1 PIVRQ
6 RLRKLPQRADAWQV
20 GWARLSDRVQTDAG
34 PAHPWAV
41 LVASETLEL
50 ILGHAISLEEPTSDV
65 LWDALAQAMERPVAG
80 QPYRPTSLHVRE
92 DALWEEVRPH
102 LDELGIRLEY
112 GGDFELMDTILQGLV
127 SGVGRTREM
136 GLLDIPGVGPEQA
149 GRFYEAAAFFYRQAP
164 WKRIGYETAIQI
176 ECAKYPG
183 GPRYA
188 IVMGQS
194 GMVMGVA
201 LYEDLRTLQRLWTGQ
216 MSDEE
221 NARETVATAVTFGDE
236 EEVPGP
242 DLEAAKQHGWV
253 VARRDAYPIVYRKE
267 AGDVMRLPEA
277 WELELLE
284 ACLRAIPPFVQRRR
298 ADDPTRED
306 LVVPVA
312 SGEVTL
318 GLSWVVD
325 V

>member
-1 PIVRQ
+1 
-6 RLRKLPQRADAWQV
+6 
-20 GWARLSDRVQTDAG
+20 
-34 PAHPWAV
+34 
-41 LVASETLEL
+41 VASEETDL

-92 DALWEEVRPH
+92 NALWEEVRPH

-112 GGDFELMDTILQGLV
+112 GDDFELIDTILQGLA
-127 SGVGRTREM
+127 SGMGRPRET

-149 GRFYEAAAFFYRQAP
+149 GRFYEAAAFFFRQAP
-164 WKRIGYETAIQI
+164 WKRIGYETAIKI
-176 ECAKYPG
+176 ECAKYPD

-188 IVMGQS
+188 VVMGQS

-201 LYEDLRTLQRLWTGQ
+201 LYENLGTLQRLWTGQ

-221 NARETVATAVTFGDE
+221 NARDTVATAVTFGNE

-242 DLEAAKQHGWV
+242 DVEAAKRYRWT

-267 AGDVMRLPEA
+267 AGDSMRPPEA

-284 ACLRAIPPFVQRRR
+284 VCLRAIPPFVQHRH

-325 V
+325 I